1 MSRIS
6 IQYSIESE
14 EFEGEIL
21 RLIDNSV
28 RKLTDTAERLKTLSG
43 EFKKENA
50 LFTSETTAHLT
61 LIRQRIADVD
71 FNLGDAIN
79 IIGGYVNYQ
88 LEAQMAAA
96 NAPTEMSNNYARG
109 NEEEPTPEMYEH
121 EFDERP
127 LNPYS
132 KNSVSEMVQNIDAF
146 EKLVNKITTLDDEE
160 LKKFRGFSQENL
172 TEKFNEIK
180 ENIESGD

>member
-14 EFEGEIL
+14 EFESEML
-21 RLIDNSV
+21 RLINNSV
-28 RKLTDTAERLKTLSG
+28 KKLTDTANKLRTLSS
-43 EFKKENA
+43 EFEKENA
-50 LFTSETTAHLT
+50 LFTSETTANLT

-71 FNLGDAIN
+71 FNLGDAVN

-109 NEEEPTPEMYEH
+109 NEAESTPEMYEH
-121 EFDERP
+121 EFDEQP
-127 LNPYS
+127 LNPFS
-132 KNSVSEMVQNIDAF
+132 RNTASEMTQNIDAF
-146 EKLVNKITTLDDEE
+146 EKLVNKITTMDDEE
-160 LKKFRGFSQENL
+160 LSKFRGFTPEDLN
-172 TEKFNEIK
+172 EKFNQMK
-180 ENIESGD
+180 ETPESGE

>member
-6 IQYSIESE
+6 IQYSIESD
-14 EFEGEIL
+14 EFEGEML

-28 RKLTDTAERLKTLSG
+28 KKLTDTADKLRSLSG

-50 LFTSETTAHLT
+50 LFTSETTANLT

-71 FNLGDAIN
+71 FNLGDAVN

-109 NEEEPTPEMYEH
+109 HEAEPTPEMYDH
-121 EFDERP
+121 EFDDPP

-132 KNSVSEMVQNIDAF
+132 RNAASEMTQNIDAF

-160 LKKFRGFSQENL
+160 LSKFRGFTQESLN
-172 TEKFNEIK
+172 EKFNQMK
-180 ENIESGD
+180 ENPESGE